1 MILQASTSSKTEQK
15 KSKNDMLDVELL
27 GKERICLVFELGDE
41 DFGLDVN
48 VVREI
53 VRVPPFITR
62 VPNAPNHIRGV
73 INLRGTI
80 VPVFDME
87 LKICVPSTPMTEEA
101 RIIVITINDITF
113 GIIVN
118 TVREV
123 ITIYESQIEA
133 VNQDNAGDRRYVLG
147 VAKPTDGR
155 LIVLMDIYTLF
166 ELEQILTEEL

>member
-1 MILQASTSSKTEQK
+1 MVFQASKASMQK
-15 KSKNDMLDVELL
+15 QLKNNEAEVELL
-27 GKERICLVFELGDE
+27 GKELICLIFGIGDE
-41 DFGLDVN
+41 TFGLDVN

-62 VPNAPNHIRGV
+62 VPNASHYIRGV

-87 LKICVPSTPMTEEA
+87 LKIGIPPTPITDEA
-101 RIIVITINDITF
+101 RIIVITLNDVTF

-118 TVREV
+118 AVREV

-133 VNQDNAGDRRYVLG
+133 ANQEFAGDRRYVLG
-147 VAKPTDGR
+147 VAKPVDGR
-155 LIVLMDIYTLF
+155 LIVLLDVYSLF
-166 ELEQILTEEL
+166 DLEQILTEES

>member
-1 MILQASTSSKTEQK
+1 MAVQTSSKTEHQ
-15 KSKNDMLDVELL
+15 KSKNDIVDVELM
-27 GKERICLVFELGDE
+27 GKERICLIFGLGNE
-41 DFGLDVN
+41 VFGLDVN
-48 VVREI
+48 VVKEI

-62 VPNAPNHIRGV
+62 VPNASHYIRGV

-87 LKICVPSTPMTEEA
+87 LKIGVPQTPITEEA
-101 RIIVITINDITF
+101 RIIVITLNEVTF

-118 TVREV
+118 AVREV

-133 VNQDNAGDRRYVLG
+133 ANQEFAGERRYVLG

-155 LIVLMDIYTLF
+155 LIVLLDVYTLF
-166 ELEQILTEEL
+166 DLEQILAEEL

>member
-1 MILQASTSSKTEQK
+1 MVLQTSNKTEQV
-15 KSKNDMLDVELL
+15 KSKNDVVDVELL
-27 GKERICLVFELGDE
+27 GEERICLIFGLGDE

-62 VPNAPNHIRGV
+62 VPNASHYIRGV

-80 VPVFDME
+80 VPVFDMG
-87 LKICVPSTPMTEEA
+87 LKIGISPTPMTDEA
-101 RIIVITINDITF
+101 RIVVISLNDITF

-118 TVREV
+118 AVREV

-133 VNQDNAGDRRYVLG
+133 VNQELAEDRRYVLG
-147 VAKPTDGR
+147 VAKPEDGR
-155 LIVLMDIYTLF
+155 LIVLLDIYTLF
-166 ELEQILTEEL
+166 DLEQILAEES

>member
-1 MILQASTSSKTEQK
+1 MILQASDKTDQKNSKKDYVT
-15 KSKNDMLDVELL
+15 DVDLL
-27 GKERICLVFELGDE
+27 GKERICLVFGLGDE
-41 DFGLDVN
+41 GFGLDVN

-62 VPNAPNHIRGV
+62 VPNASHYILGV

-87 LKICVPSTPMTEEA
+87 LKLGVPSTPVTEEA
-101 RIIVITINDITF
+101 RIIIITLNEVTF

-123 ITIYESQIEA
+123 ITIYESQIESANQEFA
-133 VNQDNAGDRRYVLG
+133 VGERKYVLG
-147 VAKPTDGR
+147 IAKPTDGR
-155 LIVLMDIYTLF
+155 LIVLLDIYTLF
-166 ELEQILTEEL
+166 DLEQILAEEL